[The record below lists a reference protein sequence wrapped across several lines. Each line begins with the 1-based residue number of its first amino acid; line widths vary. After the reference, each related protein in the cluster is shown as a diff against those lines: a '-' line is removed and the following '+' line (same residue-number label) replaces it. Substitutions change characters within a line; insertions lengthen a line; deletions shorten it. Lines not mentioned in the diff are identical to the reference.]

1 MTLPLEN
8 LHDARERLTA
18 LATGAT
24 AAEDAL
30 EPALSIIMHAASAS
44 AGAVCLFDPG
54 EGLLSLAAEV
64 GLSDEGCRRLRKVSR
79 AAGAWATPLESLLA
93 RRIRVIDR
101 ASGASL
107 PPLIEPAESISS
119 VACLPLHVNGTPC
132 ASVVLVAVEPSTFG
146 PDALVALGPALAELA
161 KIVEGIAHRAAG
173 GKPAARPVADGAL
186 AGVRGAARKVLHLFQ
201 PPRAPKDET
210 AVVPP
215 PFGREQ
221 EQQGGDVRS
230 LRAERE
236 ELLLAREAAEHAHAA
251 EIAHLTTR
259 LSDTERSWAREHSL
273 RVEQEHRLARERQR
287 SETERDATVRR
298 AVELVEAAEALRA
311 AAVAEAEATRAAL
324 VEAQRFSLEAKAE
337 ARRARADAEA
347 HEAAVRGASAE
358 REQRVRALDEARARA
373 AQAATSASQ
382 LEARVAALAE
392 QEAAARA
399 REAEAEAR
407 WQARLAQAEGE
418 LERERERVRALEGDR
433 ERLSAQREAAAA
445 AELRLREQLDAVVKQ
460 AGTEREEILRRA
472 LEIKQRAEEA
482 RAAAAAELE
491 AVRAALAEAQRLIL
505 DAEAMA
511 GSQREAMHRYA
522 AGASRE
528 AEEARAA
535 AVAELE
541 TVRAALAEAQTESLA
556 AASGARQARADTER
570 LAAEQQAALAEA
582 ERLAT
587 AVQEARASLAE
598 PIARVAQLEEDV
610 RTLREQCQQVET
622 AAREREAEAEARW
635 LARLGE
641 IETACASERDHAAGL
656 ERELARH
663 AHELAEVRTR
673 EQHSRELLAAVT
685 EDRDEVVAHA
695 TEIARAAEEAR
706 AAAAAEAEAI
716 RASLANAQGTI
727 LQAED
732 ETNRVRA
739 EIERR
744 EAELRAA
751 ITERE
756 QLARTLDEARA
767 RLAAGE
773 QAPGRAA
780 APAPARA
787 PAPAA
792 PAAPRTEPSAAARG
806 RIAVLDGSGAFA
818 PSSGPNMHVEVVAA
832 GPGLAARLAPL
843 DVGRVLVNLAAPGAL
858 EAVATLRTDGHTGAL
873 SACLAAPGVE
883 VALSLGAVEVTGR
896 PLDPDAVL
904 ALLAGHASRGG
915 RILAVGTS
923 SSSMLGLRQA
933 LSRAGLSMAI
943 AWDAKQASDLLDM
956 VRPDLVIVD
965 LALPGRAGH
974 GIVAEIAAL
983 EPLPALVLVPG
994 EGDDAAGFAA
1004 ALAGRVRR
1012 PYARPRAQ
1020 ALRVA
1025 LAAGGR

>member
-1 MTLPLEN
+1 MTLPLGN

-30 EPALSIIMHAASAS
+30 EPALRIIMHAAGAS

-79 AAGAWATPLESLLA
+79 AAGAWATPIESLLV

-101 ASGASL
+101 ASGASI

-161 KIVEGIAHRAAG
+161 KIIEGIAHRATA
-173 GKPAARPVADGAL
+173 GKPAAPPVADGAL

-201 PPRAPKDET
+201 PPRAPKDGT

-221 EQQGGDVRS
+221 EQQGGDVGS

-251 EIAHLTTR
+251 EVAHLTTR

-273 RVEQEHRLARERQR
+273 RVEQEHRLGRERQR

-324 VEAQRFSLEAKAE
+324 VEAQRLSLEAKGE
-337 ARRARADAEA
+337 ARRARADAEV
-347 HEAAVRGASAE
+347 HEAVVRETSAE

-373 AQAATSASQ
+373 AETATSASQ

-433 ERLSAQREAAAA
+433 ERLAAQRETAAA
-445 AELRLREQLDAVVKQ
+445 AELRLREQLDTVVKQ
-460 AGTEREEILRRA
+460 AGTEREEILRQA
-472 LEIKQRAEEA
+472 LEIKQRAEDA
-482 RAAAAAELE
+482 RAAATAELE

-522 AGASRE
+522 AGARRE

-541 TVRAALAEAQTESLA
+541 AVRATLGEAQAESLA
-556 AASGARQARADTER
+556 AASEARRVRADAER
-570 LAAEQQAALAEA
+570 LAAERQAALAEA

-610 RTLREQCQQVET
+610 RTLREQCRQVET
-622 AAREREAEAEARW
+622 AARERGVEAEARW

-641 IETACASERDHAAGL
+641 IETACASERDRAAGL

-663 AHELAEVRTR
+663 AQELAEVRTR
-673 EQHSRELLAAVT
+673 EQHSRDLLAAVT

-695 TEIARAAEEAR
+695 TEIARAVEEAR

-732 ETNRVRA
+732 ETSRVRA

-751 ITERE
+751 IAERE
-756 QLARTLDEARA
+756 QLARAPSRGSGGATDGAVRGGPGEDRRA
-767 RLAAGE
+767 R
-773 QAPGRAA
+773 RV
-780 APAPARA
+780 
-787 PAPAA
+787 
-792 PAAPRTEPSAAARG
+792 RG
-806 RIAVLDGSGAFA
+806 L
-818 PSSGPNMHVEVVAA
+818 
-832 GPGLAARLAPL
+832 
-843 DVGRVLVNLAAPGAL
+843 RVLVRAEHARRGGGGRAGSRLASGTARRRPRAREPGGPRRARGGRDAADGRPYRSPLSVPGGTGGRGGAVARGGRGDGPPARSRRGAGTPRRPGPPGHAHPRGRHLVEQHARPEAGALACGAVDVDRLGRQAGERSPRHGAARSRHRRSRAPGARGPRHRRRDRRPRAAPGA
-858 EAVATLRTDGHTGAL
+858 RSRPRRGRRCG
-873 SACLAAPGVE
+873 GV
-883 VALSLGAVEVTGR
+883 
-896 PLDPDAVL
+896 
-904 ALLAGHASRGG
+904 RGG
-915 RILAVGTS
+915 TR
-923 SSSMLGLRQA
+923 
-933 LSRAGLSMAI
+933 RAGAAALRPA
-943 AWDAKQASDLLDM
+943 ARAGAS
-956 VRPDLVIVD
+956 
-965 LALPGRAGH
+965 GRAGC
-974 GIVAEIAAL
+974 
-983 EPLPALVLVPG
+983 
-994 EGDDAAGFAA
+994 
-1004 ALAGRVRR
+1004 
-1012 PYARPRAQ
+1012 PRAIGTQ
-1020 ALRVA
+1020 AADGWPTRLV
-1025 LAAGGR
+1025 G